1 MKNNIIK
8 KSLVCL
14 TAALLAAGCS
24 NDFLTS
30 EIPGRLEDTNF
41 YRTDED
47 ATQATTAIY
56 SIMQAH
62 YFTSGW
68 TNSIYFVKMMPSDE
82 GNAAGSGPSDQ
93 PAFQALDDFS
103 FNAQNDAVTGAWR
116 VCYYA
121 INRANKV
128 INLVEPENDLRKR
141 LVAEAKALRAYN
153 YFELTSLWGDVPLVL
168 DDIPMSNWTSQGRS
182 PRAVIYEQIEKDL
195 AEAIPA
201 LPTKSQYSAADRF
214 RVAKGAAQ
222 AMLGKAL
229 LYQEKWSEAAAQFDA
244 VISSGEYSLEPDFG
258 RLFSAQ
264 GEFGRESLF
273 EIGYTNQVG
282 FDWGNFPWDN
292 GNGGR
297 RLQSNI
303 HIQLMGPRSDF
314 YTRAPGDSLVG
325 GWGFVTPTAKMNQAF
340 INAGDSKRR
349 MHTLMSEA
357 ELKARG
363 GNWTAPN
370 AYDYEGFIRRKYGTF
385 NTQTNSADGAV
396 PELNYGTNWRLI
408 RYADVLLMAAEAY
421 HRAGNDSRALTELNK
436 VRQRAEMPAVTA
448 SGPALFEAIVTER
461 QLELAYEGFRFL
473 DLVRWGRA
481 ATELSARG
489 FQAGRHELM
498 PIPDNDVKTAG
509 LSQNPGY

>member
-1 MKNNIIK
+1 MKNNILK
-8 KSLVCL
+8 KSLACF
-14 TAALLAAGCS
+14 TALMLAAGCS
-24 NDFLTS
+24 NDFLNS
-30 EIPGRLEDTNF
+30 EIPGRLEDTAF

-68 TNSIYFVKMMPSDE
+68 TNSIYFVKLMPSDE
-82 GNAAGSGPSDQ
+82 SNAAGSGPSDQ
-93 PAFQALDDFS
+93 PAFQALDDYAYNS
-103 FNAQNDAVTGAWR
+103 QNDAITGAWR

-128 INLVEPENDLRKR
+128 INGVEPENDLRSR
-141 LVAEAKALRAYN
+141 LIAEAKALRAYN
-153 YFELTSLWGDVPLVL
+153 YLELVSLWGDVPLVL
-168 DDIPMSNWTSQGRS
+168 TDLPMSEWTATGRS
-182 PRAVIYEQIEKDL
+182 PKGAIYAQIEKDL
-195 AEAIPA
+195 NEAIPV
-201 LPTKSQYSAADRF
+201 LPIKSQYSGAERF
-214 RVAKGAAQ
+214 RISKGAAQ

-229 LYQEKWSEAAAQFDA
+229 LYQEKWAEAATQFDA
-244 VISSGEYSLEPDFG
+244 VIASGQYGLEPDLG
-258 RLFSAQ
+258 RLFSLQ
-264 GEFGRESLF
+264 GEYGTESLF

-292 GNGGR
+292 GSGGR

-314 YTRAPGDSLVG
+314 YSKAPGDSLIG
-325 GWGFVTPTAKMNQAF
+325 GWGFNTPTAKMNQAF
-340 INAGDSKRR
+340 VDAGDTKRR

-357 ELKARG
+357 ELKAKG

-385 NTQTNSADGAV
+385 DTQTNSADGAV

-408 RYADVLLMAAEAY
+408 RYADVLLMAAEAH
-421 HRAGNDSRALTELNK
+421 HRAGNDGTAQRELNK
-436 VRQRAEMPAVTA
+436 VRQRAELPAVTA
-448 SGPALFEAIVTER
+448 TGPDLFEAIVTER
-461 QLELAYEGFRFL
+461 QLELAYEGFRFV

-481 ATELSARG
+481 ATELGSRG
-489 FQAGRHELM
+489 FQQGKHELM

-509 LSQNPGY
+509 LSQNQGY